1 MAGLGKYCSGGY
13 GRIGVYSIMSIGKH
27 IAMVLVYNEIGLYMS
42 IGKCL
47 VTRVVLVNVHGTTMR

>member
-1 MAGLGKYCSGGY
+1 MFSDES
-13 GRIGVYSIMSIGKH
+13 SISQCPWY
-27 IAMVLVYNEIGLYMS
+27 YNEIGLYMS